1 MIHDIPTEWEFR
13 EKVGRIF
20 LDMTRFFIIGSTTA
34 LLLSG
39 AASADFI
46 DFDGIVST
54 NSQGNTVVQMYG
66 VFDNSDAVG
75 LNVFNADIGSPDGFI
90 HNDVQAAAGGTWNP
104 TASLDIPGFSDSSN
118 DSYVSIGYGVGP
130 EAATNGTSL
139 DPGFGTGIGGTIP
152 VNAGWFNGNPTSEQA
167 VSAFAGGVN
176 GVSGYAIMI
185 GQFVFSGDI
194 FVFDAEMASNEGA
207 GTDVS
212 FGEGFFEIPAPGAL
226 ALLGLAGLTARRRR
240 D

>member
-185 GQFVFSGDI
+185 CQFVFSGDI
-194 FVFDAEMASNEGA
+194 FVFDAEMASNQGA